1 GTRIATEAGEAAV
14 EDLRAGDVVRL
25 AGGGS
30 APVVWVGRRAVD
42 CARHPDP
49 RQVWPVRVRA
59 GAFGPG
65 VPARDLWLSPQ
76 HAIYDEGVLIPAKLL
91 VNGSSVAQEPC
102 ERVTYYHVEL
112 ARHDLVLAEGLAC
125 ESYLD
130 TGDRASFEGGGEA
143 LVLHPDFARLVWDGR
158 ACAELKVTGPELEAV
173 RARLARNAAA
183 SEAGRVEQCA
193 AG

>member
-1 GTRIATEAGEAAV
+1 MEDVAAGTR
-14 EDLRAGDVVRL
+14 VRL
-25 AGGGS
+25 AGGGT

-42 CARHPDP
+42 CARHPNP

-65 VPARDLWLSPQ
+65 LPARDLWLSPQ
-76 HAIYDEGVLIPAKLL
+76 HAIYDEGVLVPAKLL
-91 VNGSSVAQEPC
+91 VNGSTVTQEPVA
-102 ERVTYYHVEL
+102 RVEYFHVKLE
-112 ARHDLVLAEGLAC
+112 RHDLLVAEGLAC

-130 TGDRASFEGGGEA
+130 TGDRASFEGGGAA

-173 RARLARNAAA
+173 RAKLARNAGARK
-183 SEAGRVEQCA
+183 SKRRA